1 MPRGGAD
8 CKRPTSDAETVSPAR
23 RWYFSPAVRILRT
36 HMTPRAS
43 LPLVDVE
50 TYVPAAITV
59 VRRSRGWPGLFL
71 QERRGGSGHVDYVP
85 GIRQHVF
92 YYFLKPLRSDVVVDG
107 KVRKV
112 VYRAGEGRVT
122 PAGRPVSFRWTGEVQ
137 ILMLGIEPWFFERVA
152 AELGGSSALHGEANV
167 RKLPAAHPACALMRT
182 LAGELDAAPGG
193 PTIAEG
199 IARAIAV
206 HLLREYQQL
215 PARKPADIAPP
226 VAVLRAVELMRRRI
240 TEPLSLDE
248 LAHAA
253 GLSPFHFARQFK
265 TATGHP
271 PHDYLVRLRVD
282 RAQELMRTERSWSM
296 AAVAQDAGFA
306 DQSHMARHFK
316 RVLGVTP
323 RQFADAKA
331 DAS

>member
-1 MPRGGAD
+1 M
-8 CKRPTSDAETVSPAR
+8 K
-23 RWYFSPAVRILRT
+23 
-36 HMTPRAS
+36 TPAS

-50 TYVPAAITV
+50 TYVPAAIAV

-71 QERRGGSGHVDYVP
+71 QERRGRSGHVDYVP

-107 KVRKV
+107 EVRKV

-137 ILMLGIEPWFFERVA
+137 ILMLGFEPWFFERIA
-152 AELGGSSALHGEANV
+152 AELGGSSALHGAANV
-167 RKLPAAHPACALMRT
+167 RKLPVDHPACVLMRS
-182 LAGELDAAPGG
+182 LAGELDAPPGAA
-193 PTIAEG
+193 TIAEG

-206 HLLREYQQL
+206 HLLREFSQL
-215 PARKPADIAPP
+215 PARKLADVAPP
-226 VAVLRAVELMRRRI
+226 IAVLRAVELMRRRM
-240 TEPLSLDE
+240 TDPLSLEE

-271 PHDYLVRLRVD
+271 PHDYLIRLRVD
-282 RAQELMRTERSWSM
+282 RAQELMRRERGWTM

-323 RQFADAKA
+323 RQFADAGTQA
-331 DAS
+331 DGS

>member
-1 MPRGGAD
+1 MKA
-8 CKRPTSDAETVSPAR
+8 A
-23 RWYFSPAVRILRT
+23 
-36 HMTPRAS
+36 AS

-71 QERRGGSGHVDYVP
+71 QERRGRSGHVDYVP

-107 KVRKV
+107 AVRKV

-122 PAGRPVSFRWTGEVQ
+122 PAGRPVSFKWTGEVQ
-137 ILMLGIEPWFFERVA
+137 ILMLGFEPWFFERIA
-152 AELGGSSALHGEANV
+152 AELGGSSALLGETNV
-167 RKLPAAHPACALMRT
+167 RKLPANHPACVLVRS
-182 LAGELDAAPGG
+182 LVSELDAPPGASAV
-193 PTIAEG
+193 AEG
-199 IARAIAV
+199 IARAVAV
-206 HLLREYQQL
+206 HLLREFSQL
-215 PARKPADIAPP
+215 PARKPADAAPP
-226 VAVLRAVELMRRRI
+226 VAVLRAVELMRQRM
-240 TEPLSLDE
+240 TDSLSLEE

-265 TATGHP
+265 LATGHP

-282 RAQELMRTERSWSM
+282 RAQELIRRERGWTM

-323 RQFADAKA
+323 RQFADAGNVRTEERR
-331 DAS
+331 

>member
-1 MPRGGAD
+1 MHIVA
-8 CKRPTSDAETVSPAR
+8 AR
-23 RWYFSPAVRILRT
+23 MKNS
-36 HMTPRAS
+36 AS

-71 QERRGGSGHVDYVP
+71 QERRGKSGRVDYVP
-85 GIRQHVF
+85 GVRQHVF
-92 YYFLKPLRSDVVVDG
+92 YYFLKPLRSDVIVDG
-107 KVRKV
+107 EVRKV

-122 PAGRPVSFRWTGEVQ
+122 TAGRPVSFRWTGEVQ
-137 ILMLGIEPWFFERVA
+137 ILMLGFEPWFFERIA
-152 AELGGSSALHGEANV
+152 AELGGTSALHGAANMG
-167 RKLPAAHPACALMRT
+167 KLAASHPACVLMRA
-182 LAGELDAAPGG
+182 LVGELDAPPGAP
-193 PTIAEG
+193 TVAEG

-206 HLLREYQQL
+206 LLLREYQQL
-215 PARKPADIAPP
+215 PARKPADVAPP
-226 VAVLRAVELMRRRI
+226 VAVLRAVELMRRRMV
-240 TEPLSLDE
+240 EPLTLEE

-282 RAQELMRTERSWSM
+282 RAQELMRRERGWTM

-323 RQFADAKA
+323 RQFADAKVA
-331 DAS
+331 DA

>member
-1 MPRGGAD
+1 M
-8 CKRPTSDAETVSPAR
+8 K
-23 RWYFSPAVRILRT
+23 
-36 HMTPRAS
+36 TPAS

-59 VRRSRGWPGLFL
+59 VRRSQGWPGLFL
-71 QERRGGSGHVDYVP
+71 QERRGRSGHVDYAS

-107 KVRKV
+107 AVRKV
-112 VYRAGEGRVT
+112 FYRAGEGRVT

-137 ILMLGIEPWFFERVA
+137 IIMLGFEPWFFERIA
-152 AELGGSSALHGEANV
+152 AELGGSSALHAAANI
-167 RKLPAAHPACALMRT
+167 RKLPVRHPVCALMRE
-182 LAGELDAAPGG
+182 LVPELDAPPGAS
-193 PTIAEG
+193 IVAEG
-199 IARAIAV
+199 LARAIAV
-206 HLLREYQQL
+206 RLLRAYQQL

-226 VAVLRAVELMRRRI
+226 IAVLRAVEIMRRRL
-240 TEPLSLDE
+240 TDSLSLDE

-271 PHDYLVRLRVD
+271 PHDYLIRLRVD
-282 RAQELMRTERSWSM
+282 RAQELMRRERDWTM

-323 RQFADAKA
+323 RQFADAGTEA
-331 DAS
+331 ASPSE

>member
-1 MPRGGAD
+1 MKMP
-8 CKRPTSDAETVSPAR
+8 
-23 RWYFSPAVRILRT
+23 
-36 HMTPRAS
+36 AS

-50 TYVPAAITV
+50 KYVPAAITV
-59 VRRSRGWPGLFL
+59 VRRSSGWPGLFL
-71 QERRGGSGHVDYVP
+71 QERRGRSGQVDYVP

-107 KVRKV
+107 EVKKV

-137 ILMLGIEPWFFERVA
+137 ILMLGFEPWFFERIA
-152 AELGGSSALHGEANV
+152 AELGGSSALHGAANV
-167 RKLPAAHPACALMRT
+167 RKLPSDHPACMLMRAI
-182 LAGELDAAPGG
+182 AGELDASPGSF
-193 PTIAEG
+193 TVAEG

-215 PARKPADIAPP
+215 PARKPADVAPP
-226 VAVLRAVELMRRRI
+226 VAVLRAVELMRRRM
-240 TEPLSLDE
+240 TDSLSLDE

-271 PHDYLVRLRVD
+271 PHDYLIRLRVD
-282 RAQELMRTERSWSM
+282 RAQELMRRERGWTM
-296 AAVAQDAGFA
+296 AAVAQDAGFS

-323 RQFADAKA
+323 RQFADAGRA
-331 DAS
+331 VSGSL

>member
-1 MPRGGAD
+1 MN
-8 CKRPTSDAETVSPAR
+8 
-23 RWYFSPAVRILRT
+23 
-36 HMTPRAS
+36 TPAS

-59 VRRSRGWPGLFL
+59 VRRSHGWPGLFL
-71 QERRGGSGHVDYVP
+71 QERRGRSGHVDNVP

-107 KVRKV
+107 EVRKV

-122 PAGRPVSFRWTGEVQ
+122 TAGRPVSFRWTGDVQ
-137 ILMLGIEPWFFERVA
+137 ILMLGFEPWFFERIA
-152 AELGGSSALHGEANV
+152 AELGGSSALHGAANM
-167 RKLPAAHPACALMRT
+167 RKLPANHPACALMRA
-182 LAGELDAAPGG
+182 LAGELGAQPGAP
-193 PTIAEG
+193 TVAEG

-215 PARKPADIAPP
+215 PARKPADVAPP
-226 VAVLRAVELMRRRI
+226 IAVLRAVELMRRRM
-240 TEPLSLDE
+240 TDPLSLE
-248 LAHAA
+248 EIAHAA

-271 PHDYLVRLRVD
+271 PHDYLIRLRVD
-282 RAQELMRTERSWSM
+282 RAQDIMRRERGWTM

-323 RQFADAKA
+323 RQFADAGTRA
-331 DAS
+331 GQ

>member
-1 MPRGGAD
+1 MPRM
-8 CKRPTSDAETVSPAR
+8 KTPA
-23 RWYFSPAVRILRT
+23 P
-36 HMTPRAS
+36 

-71 QERRGGSGHVDYVP
+71 QERRGRSGVVHYSA

-107 KVRKV
+107 EVKKV

-137 ILMLGIEPWFFERVA
+137 ILMLGFEPWFFERVA
-152 AELGGSSALHGEANV
+152 AELGAGSAILGAANI
-167 RKLPAAHPACALMRT
+167 RKLPANHPACALMRS
-182 LAGELDAAPGG
+182 LVGELDAPPGA

-206 HLLREYQQL
+206 HLLREFSQL
-215 PARKPADIAPP
+215 PARKPADAAPP
-226 VAVLRAVELMRRRI
+226 VAVLRAVELMRRRM
-240 TEPLSLDE
+240 TDSLSLEE

-265 TATGHP
+265 LATGHP
-271 PHDYLVRLRVD
+271 PHDYLIRLRVD
-282 RAQELMRTERSWSM
+282 RAQEIMRRERDWTM

-323 RQFADAKA
+323 RQFADAGTHTA
-331 DAS
+331 AS

>member
-1 MPRGGAD
+1 M
-8 CKRPTSDAETVSPAR
+8 K
-23 RWYFSPAVRILRT
+23 
-36 HMTPRAS
+36 TPAS

-50 TYVPAAITV
+50 TYVPAAIAV

-71 QERRGGSGHVDYVP
+71 QERRGRSGHVDYVP

-107 KVRKV
+107 EVRKV

-137 ILMLGIEPWFFERVA
+137 ILMLGFEPWFFERIA
-152 AELGGSSALHGEANV
+152 AELGGSSALHGAANV
-167 RKLPAAHPACALMRT
+167 RKLPVDHPACVLMRS
-182 LAGELDAAPGG
+182 LAGELDAPPGAA
-193 PTIAEG
+193 TIAEG

-206 HLLREYQQL
+206 HLLREFSQR
-215 PARKPADIAPP
+215 PARKLADVAPP
-226 VAVLRAVELMRRRI
+226 IAVLRAVELMRRRM
-240 TEPLSLDE
+240 TDPLSLEE

-271 PHDYLVRLRVD
+271 PHDYLIRLRVD
-282 RAQELMRTERSWSM
+282 RAQELMRRERGWTM

-323 RQFADAKA
+323 RQFADAGTQA
-331 DAS
+331 DGS

>member
-1 MPRGGAD
+1 MKNP
-8 CKRPTSDAETVSPAR
+8 
-23 RWYFSPAVRILRT
+23 
-36 HMTPRAS
+36 AS

-50 TYVPAAITV
+50 SYVPAAITV
-59 VRRSRGWPGLFL
+59 VRRSRGWPGIFL
-71 QERRGGSGHVDYVP
+71 QERRGRSGQVDYVP

-107 KVRKV
+107 EVRKV

-137 ILMLGIEPWFFERVA
+137 ILMLGFEPWFFERIA
-152 AELGGSSALHGEANV
+152 AEHGADSALLGVLNR
-167 RKLPAAHPACALMRT
+167 RKLPARHPACVLMRS
-182 LAGELDAAPGG
+182 LVGELAAQPGA
-193 PTIAEG
+193 PAVAEG

-206 HLLREYQQL
+206 HLLREFSQL
-215 PARKPADIAPP
+215 PARKPAEVAPP
-226 VAVLRAVELMRRRI
+226 IAVLRAVELMRRRL
-240 TEPLSLDE
+240 TDSLSLEE

-271 PHDYLVRLRVD
+271 PHDYLIRLRVD
-282 RAQELMRTERSWSM
+282 RAQEIMRRERGWTM
-296 AAVAQDAGFA
+296 AAVAQDSGFA

-323 RQFADAKA
+323 RQFADAKVGA
-331 DAS
+331 V

>member
-1 MPRGGAD
+1 
-8 CKRPTSDAETVSPAR
+8 
-23 RWYFSPAVRILRT
+23 
-36 HMTPRAS
+36 MTPRAS

-59 VRRSRGWPGLFL
+59 VRRSHGWPGLFL
-71 QERRGGSGHVDYVP
+71 QERRGHSGHVNYAS

-112 VYRAGEGRVT
+112 VFRAGEGRVT

-137 ILMLGIEPWFFERVA
+137 ILILGFEPWFFERVA
-152 AELGGSSALHGEANV
+152 AELGATTALHGEANV
-167 RKLPAAHPACALMRT
+167 RKLPADHPACALMRA
-182 LAGELDAAPGG
+182 LAGELDAAPGA

-199 IARAIAV
+199 ISRAIAV
-206 HLLREYQQL
+206 HLLREYQQF
-215 PARKPADIAPP
+215 PARKPADVAPP

-240 TEPLSLDE
+240 AEPISLDE

-271 PHDYLVRLRVD
+271 PHDYLIRLRVD
-282 RAQELMRTERSWSM
+282 RAQELIRTERGWTM

-323 RQFADAKA
+323 RQFADAGA
-331 DAS
+331 AAGSS